1 MSTKPIEKIAI
12 VGATGRIGGSFARA
26 LLETGKHTITALTR
40 ADSKSEVPEGLKAVK
55 VDYDDEA
62 SVVEALKGQQFL
74 IITLGA
80 RVPEDVHAKI
90 VAAAGRAGVPYILP
104 NSYGF
109 PVVEERVQEGDHF
122 AKLMVDRISSIWDTG
137 VSTPVTLSCG
147 YWYEWSLA
155 LGDFWFGINI
165 KDRRVTFFDDGKRV
179 ITVSTWDQCGRAI
192 AGLLGLPESGP
203 SPSFADFKG
212 KTVLINSFR
221 VSQRDMLDSVNRVLG
236 TTDAD
241 WDISYETTAKRIQ
254 DGEEEMKNGIFTGFA
269 KVIYARVF
277 APSNPHSDFAKERT
291 DNKVLGLPS
300 EDLDEATR
308 RAVDMV
314 QSGWTPFAG

>member
-1 MSTKPIEKIAI
+1 MQNN
-12 VGATGRIGGSFARA
+12 
-26 LLETGKHTITALTR
+26 KHTITALTR
-40 ADSKSEVPEGLKAVK
+40 VDSKSPVPAGVKAVS

-62 SVVEALKGQQFL
+62 SVVAALKGQQFL

-80 RVPEDVHAKI
+80 RVPEEVHGKI
-90 VAAAGRAGVPYILP
+90 VAAAGKAGVPYVMP

-109 PVVEERVQEGDHF
+109 PIDESNVQPEDNF
-122 AKLMVDRISSIWDTG
+122 ANLIVARLNSVRDTK
-137 VSTPVTLSCG
+137 VSTPVPLSCG

-192 AGLLGLPESGP
+192 AGLLALPESGP
-203 SPSFADFKG
+203 SPCVADYKN
-212 KTVLINSFR
+212 KNVLVNSFR

-241 WDISYETTAKRIQ
+241 WAISYETTAKRIA
-254 DGEEEMKNGIFTGFA
+254 DGTEELKNGVFTGFA
-269 KVIYARVF
+269 KIIYARVF
-277 APSNPHSDFAKERT
+277 SPGNPNSDFASERT
-291 DNKVLGLPS
+291 DNEVLGLPK
-300 EDLDEATR
+300 EDLDEATK

-314 QSGWTPFAG
+314 KSGWTPFADL